1 MTKLEKIIYFGTA
14 PIAVPALA
22 ALHAQPDCEVVA
34 VCTQPDRPSGRKRKL
49 SPSAVKICA
58 QALGIPV
65 FDPEKISEAKSALA
79 DLAPDLAVVFAYG
92 QYLPKSVF
100 NLPVHGSINFHPS
113 LLPKYR
119 GASPI
124 QSALLDGVVDCGLS
138 VLQVS
143 ERMDAGDLLLQSP
156 LQIKPGDNS
165 ETLHERFAGLAADLV
180 PSLLKGLRE
189 GTLQVRPQDE
199 AQATECGKISKQD
212 GGIDWTEPAE
222 KILNRIRAYQPWPGC
237 YFPLGEKGNLKVL
250 QAVVEEGE
258 GMPGM
263 LLDVSGEGPLVACGH
278 QALRLLRVQPPGKNA
293 MDGKSFLNGHPLPH
307 GSHFQSAERI

>member
-1 MTKLEKIIYFGTA
+1 MTRIEKIIYFGTA
-14 PIAVPALA
+14 PIAVPALE
-22 ALHAQPDCEVVA
+22 ALHAQADCGVVA

-49 SPSAVKICA
+49 SPSAVKVCA

-124 QSALLDGVVDCGLS
+124 QSALLDGVVDSGLS
-138 VLQVS
+138 VIKVS
-143 ERMDAGDLLLQSP
+143 ERMDAGDLLWQTS
-156 LQIKPGDNS
+156 LQIKPEDNS
-165 ETLHERFAGLAADLV
+165 ETLHERFAALAADLV

-189 GTLQVRPQDE
+189 GRLPGRPQDE
-199 AQATECGKISKQD
+199 TLATECGKISKLD
-212 GGIDWTEPAE
+212 GAIDWTEPAE
-222 KILNRIRAYQPWPGC
+222 TILNRIRAYQPWPGC

-250 QAVVEEGE
+250 HAVVEEGDAV
-258 GMPGM
+258 PGM
-263 LLDVSGEGPLVACGH
+263 LLDVSGDGPLVACGR

-293 MDGKSFLNGHPLPH
+293 MDGKSFLNGHPLFL
-307 GSHFQSAERI
+307 GSKFPSAEPI